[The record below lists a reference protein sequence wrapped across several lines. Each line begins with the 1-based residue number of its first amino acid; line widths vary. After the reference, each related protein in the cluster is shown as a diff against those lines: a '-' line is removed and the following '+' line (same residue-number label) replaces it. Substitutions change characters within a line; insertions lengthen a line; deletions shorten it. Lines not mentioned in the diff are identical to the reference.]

1 MKRTL
6 LSIGEV
12 ARLKG
17 VSRKALRYYERIG
30 ILVPAHTDPDTGY
43 RYYALNQM
51 IVVDVIVTC
60 VELGIPLKTLT
71 RFMRSDGRLDI
82 GSILEQGRAVALDT
96 MRRAAASLT
105 QIDRHLE
112 EAAAQQRIDHEKQPY
127 ERRMEERR
135 ILCVAWDA
143 KDFDAKRYLALT
155 TLLYEHASDAGVVP
169 LYQWGMARSAQRNGA
184 TWRVFVEAAALTTP
198 VFRATDAPGDELARD
213 GEPTPRRLTR
223 PADEPAPENARS
235 RKQRAN
241 GDRQDRQ
248 PSLETK
254 APMNSRIAACGITL
268 SSLPG
273 GKHRGQRIRAAGFEA
288 CFREVFQRATAIP
301 GPLTATEVWDPEI
314 DPADY
319 AVEMLEGPLP

>member
-17 VSRKALRYYERIG
+17 ISRKALRYYERIG
-30 ILVPAHTDPDTGY
+30 ILVPAHTDPNTGY

-71 RFMRSDGRLDI
+71 RFIRADGTLDI
-82 GSILEQGRAVALDT
+82 GSILEQGRTAALDT
-96 MRRAAASLT
+96 MRQAAASLT

-112 EAAAQQRIDHEKQPY
+112 ETAAQKRIDHEKQPY
-127 ERRMEERR
+127 ERYMKPRRM
-135 ILCVAWDA
+135 LCVAWDA

-155 TLLYEHASDAGVVP
+155 TLLYEHAFHAADAH
-169 LYQWGMARSAQRNGA
+169 
-184 TWRVFVEAAALTTP
+184 
-198 VFRATDAPGDELARD
+198 D
-213 GEPTPRRLTR
+213 GEPAYVHCR
-223 PADEPAPENARS
+223 PHNAGAQA
-235 RKQRAN
+235 KNCVDTQ
-241 GDRQDRQ
+241 G
-248 PSLETK
+248 
-254 APMNSRIAACGITL
+254 IALA
-268 SSLPG
+268 SLPG

-288 CFREVFQRATAIP
+288 CFREVFRRAATVP
-301 GPLTATEVWDPEI
+301 GPLTATEIWDPEI

-319 AVEMLEGPLP
+319 AVELLEGPLL